1 MGRTSAAETDTQ
13 TGAQVNDYQATA
25 IIIGLAIVG
34 CGAVLG
40 TAIALIRN
48 AIDDWRRKGG
58 KFKARDAW
66 KGEWH

>member
-1 MGRTSAAETDTQ
+1 M
-13 TGAQVNDYQATA
+13 NDYQATA

-34 CGAVLG
+34 GGCVLG
-40 TAIALIRN
+40 TTIALILN
-48 AIDDWRRKGG
+48 AIDDWRRVGG